1 MNIFLLKNF
10 QNVLKKSL
18 KAREQS
24 FVLQQRYA
32 PYLPKENTPIIGTN
46 VRICITHR
54 PFAVRILY
62 PPGKPD
68 RYEISSSWNT

>member
-1 MNIFLLKNF
+1 MNISLLKNF

-32 PYLPKENTPIIGTN
+32 PPIIGTN